1 MFTYNYR
8 HMYHMYIYM
17 HSISIDTGTCI
28 YICIDSHIIYIHI
41 HIYTDTP
48 FSLFG
53 WHMSR
58 PHRIAHHSSV
68 EMRIVL
74 AHEGAPKDISTEVR
88 AEVGDWAGW
97 EIIWGEEELLCLI
110 PRNQRPSFLVQST

>member
-1 MFTYNYR
+1 
-8 HMYHMYIYM
+8 MYHMYIYI
-17 HSISIDTGTCI
+17 HSISIDTYIYIYIYICI
-28 YICIDSHIIYIHI
+28 YICIDSHIIYISIHI

-97 EIIWGEEELLCLI
+97 EIIWGGKNCY
-110 PRNQRPSFLVQST
+110 V